1 MTKITINYNN
11 IKKKVSIL
19 LLFYTFFTI
28 QIILYFCKS
37 QENSTFTN
45 HIYMKKAFL
54 IFTLSLTLLSCSTK
68 KEVYNNYIPSNNDI
82 VYNDYFTENTMRF
95 DFHHSGDSKNE
106 MYHFDR
112 VIREGMWA
120 GSKISLINPF
130 NYGEQMFRII
140 DNATGNVIYKN
151 NYCTLFNEWQTTPE
165 ATVCNRSFPE
175 SVIFPEPKANFIIEF
190 YARNKVSKIWEKKY
204 TQTVNVKS
212 HDIAPPKKQCENYDI
227 HIGGDIAH
235 SLDIVL
241 LPDGFTEEDKDKFIA
256 ACRMWSDAL
265 FKYEPFTQNKHRIN
279 IRAVWKASNEKGI
292 DKPGIGKWVDNLLD
306 TRFYTF
312 NSERYQMTEEFQKVR
327 DIASSV
333 PYESIFIL
341 TNTDKYGGGGIYNYY
356 GLGSAGNTGRTGE
369 VYVHE
374 FGHSL
379 MGLGD
384 EYIEKGNT
392 VSALYPEGKEPW
404 EANLTRFVHFEGK
417 WEKQIAD
424 GTPIPTK
431 VAEGT
436 TEKDWVIGAYEG
448 GGYLEKG
455 IYRGWPE
462 CMMKALTEF
471 CPICQEAIVRYLDY
485 LCK

>member
-1 MTKITINYNN
+1 M
-11 IKKKVSIL
+11 KKTYLIL
-19 LLFYTFFTI
+19 ALFLTFF
-28 QIILYFCKS
+28 
-37 QENSTFTN
+37 
-45 HIYMKKAFL
+45 
-54 IFTLSLTLLSCSTK
+54 SCSTQ
-68 KEVYNNYIPSNNDI
+68 KEVFNNYIPANSNI
-82 VYNDYFTENTMRF
+82 AYNDYFTENTMRF

-112 VIREGMWA
+112 VIREGAWA
-120 GSKISLINPF
+120 GSRISLINPF

-140 DNATGNVIYKN
+140 DCATGNVIYKN

-212 HDIAPPKKQCENYDI
+212 HDIAPRKKQCENYDI
-227 HIGGDIAH
+227 HIGGDIGH

-404 EANLTRFVHFEGK
+404 EANLTRFVNFKGK
-417 WEKQIAD
+417 WEEKIAE
-424 GTPIPTK
+424 GTPIPTTI
-431 VAEGT
+431 AEGS

>member
-1 MTKITINYNN
+1 M
-11 IKKKVSIL
+11 KKTYLIL
-19 LLFYTFFTI
+19 ALFLTFF
-28 QIILYFCKS
+28 
-37 QENSTFTN
+37 
-45 HIYMKKAFL
+45 
-54 IFTLSLTLLSCSTK
+54 SCSTQ
-68 KEVYNNYIPSNNDI
+68 KEVFNNYIPANSNI
-82 VYNDYFTENTMRF
+82 AYNDYFTENTMRF

-112 VIREGMWA
+112 VIREGAWA

-165 ATVCNRSFPE
+165 ASVCNRSFPE

-212 HDIAPPKKQCENYDI
+212 HDIAPRKKQCENYDI

-241 LPDGFTEEDKDKFIA
+241 LPDGFTEEDKEKFIA

-341 TNTDKYGGGGIYNYY
+341 TNTDKYGGGGIYNFY

-404 EANLTRFVHFEGK
+404 EANLTRFVNFKGK
-417 WEKQIAD
+417 WEEKIAE
-424 GTPIPTK
+424 GTPIPTTI
-431 VAEGT
+431 AEGS